1 MAFTPYYPNAPYYP
15 GMPMPQMPTNPVQQ
29 TSQFTDTSGMIRN
42 AQQPAVSLQGRTVGN
57 ISEVTAQDV
66 PMNGTAALFPLSDG
80 TAIFSRSW
88 QPDGT
93 VRTVEYR
100 PVQSDQEEQPMVDLL
115 SMQNDISNIKDMLEN
130 MQKPATKT
138 TRRKATDEPAD

>member
-1 MAFTPYYPNAPYYP
+1 MAYQPFQPFNYYP
-15 GMPMPQMPTNPVQQ
+15 GMQAPQFPTMPQQQ
-29 TSQFTDTSGMIRN
+29 HQP
-42 AQQPAVSLQGRTVGN
+42 QQAAGIQGRTVGN

-130 MQKPATKT
+130 MQKPKT